1 VAVAVPT
8 YVAAGGN
15 SLRIARSLVVLGD
28 STAVGIGD
36 LLPDRTW
43 RGFGPLLAR
52 ALGDAEPV
60 RYANLSLSGARISG
74 VRQQQL
80 PAALRARPDVV
91 VLVAGMNDTLRSD
104 FDPAELY
111 GDLDH
116 LVGSLRA
123 TGTVVLTARYH
134 DHSKVFRLPGP
145 LRRALVQRIGQ
156 LNEVTDAV
164 VARHAIGCL
173 DLDRVPGAY
182 ERAAWSVDRLHP
194 SELGHRMLARGFA
207 RLLADSGWAVPH
219 QVSLACSGGA
229 EITGWHHLAWLAC
242 KGVPWLWRRGRDLM
256 PYAAAIIYR
265 ELVGEE
271 PLGPQRPL
279 EQVPVW
285 VDDAERVAQ
294 PG

>member
-1 VAVAVPT
+1 MV
-8 YVAAGGN
+8 
-15 SLRIARSLVVLGD
+15 RSLVVLGD

-36 LLPDRTW
+36 PLPDRTW
-43 RGFGPLLAR
+43 RGFGPLLADAVR
-52 ALGDAEPV
+52 VAEPV
-60 RYANLSLSGARISG
+60 RYLNLSVSGARISN
-74 VRQQQL
+74 VRRQQL
-80 PAALRARPDVV
+80 PAALRREPDVA

-104 FDPAELY
+104 FEPARLY
-111 GDLDH
+111 ADLDRI
-116 LVGSLRA
+116 VGSLRA
-123 TGTVVLTARYH
+123 AGAAVLTARYH

-207 RLLADSGWAVPH
+207 RMLADTGWAVPH
-219 QVSLACSGGA
+219 PVSLACSGGA
-229 EITGWHHLAWLAC
+229 QITGWHHLAWLAF

-256 PYAAAIIYR
+256 PYAAAIIMR
-265 ELVGEE
+265 ELLGEE
-271 PLGPQRPL
+271 PLGPQRAL
-279 EQVPVW
+279 DVAQSPVW
-285 VDDAERVAQ
+285 LDDPEGAAQ